1 METNAPLKPSE
12 YKRNER
18 GQFDRPGKTLL
29 GSRALRNS
37 LKNEKA
43 RRLFRIGEQFEAI
56 DPQGRRW
63 RVQEVWW
70 LKGGQQTKL
79 AWLFGKNKEIRLVR
93 CQ

>member
-1 METNAPLKPSE
+1 METNAPLN
-12 YKRNER
+12 KRNER
-18 GQFDRPGKTLL
+18 GQFDRPGKTL
-29 GSRALRNS
+29 SKTALRNS

-43 RRLFRIGEQFEAI
+43 RRLFRLGEQFEAI

-79 AWLFGKNKEIRLVR
+79 AWLFGENKEIRLVR